1 MVRGVSLW
9 ARRLYFAFPFSPAV
23 CYSRAMTIDPQRCA
37 QFKADVHHAK
47 TSNREAWESSS
58 KLVGHSSIAQTLNR
72 LRQAIQASDQPA
84 ALKDLLMQSLAGGSS
99 GGVHQVQGKS
109 LKQLT
114 GLPTTKAVRALCIV
128 FGLVDSA
135 MHATPCTSWSPSEIE
150 SFVRAHRNPYDL
162 LLDVDVASLLD
173 LGAGD
178 LSFARELANL
188 YVPRFQEPQRALVLH
203 GVDRLQPGSHL
214 GGRLHADPDVVKEL
228 SGSRDERCSA
238 LEFRFWGNQDMFSL
252 EKNKGLWPC
261 YTIVTCHGP
270 ATPTF
275 AYEPTR
281 VSAPHIEA
289 DLIRTKGPFRR
300 VRMEGEEA
308 LEVDHAG
315 RSLLFPPWKFDI
327 KGPLAL
333 LNLIAQ
339 RGKCCLLTSIDTQ
352 VFWEILS
359 QLFEDPNVRPADV
372 IFTPETLPDVFGPRY
387 AELTTLPVGASVD
400 LSNLGA
406 LRSTFPTGG
415 SGKSGVSKSYRFR
428 YVEIRRGAVFDGI
441 PASQTARLFANMTE
455 ETPPWFLILVPE
467 PLQP

>member
-1 MVRGVSLW
+1 M
-9 ARRLYFAFPFSPAV
+9 PFVILASMA
-23 CYSRAMTIDPQRCA
+23 IDLQRWA
-37 QFKADVHHAK
+37 QFKAEVHQAK
-47 TSNREAWESSS
+47 ASNREAWESST
-58 KLVGHSSIAQTLNR
+58 KLVGHSSLARTLLR
-72 LRQAIQASDQPA
+72 LGQVIQESDQPA
-84 ALKDLLMQSLAGGSS
+84 DLKALLMQSLACGSS
-99 GGVHQVQGKS
+99 GKVHHVQGEL

-114 GLPTTKAVRALCIV
+114 GLPTTKAVRALCIM
-128 FGLVDSA
+128 FGLAGSA
-135 MHATPCTSWSPSEIE
+135 KNAPSCSSWSPSEIE
-150 SFVRAHRNPYDL
+150 TFVRAHRNPYDL

-178 LSFARELANL
+178 LSFTRELADQ
-188 YVPRFQEPQRALVLH
+188 YVPHFQERQRTLVLH
-203 GVDRLQPGSHL
+203 GVDRLQPGSRL
-214 GGRLHADPDVVKEL
+214 GGRLHADLDVVKKF
-228 SGSRDERCSA
+228 SGSRDERSST
-238 LEFRFWGNQDMFSL
+238 LEFAFWGNQDMFGL
-252 EKNKGLWPC
+252 EKNKNVWPC

-281 VSAPHIEA
+281 VSAPLIEA
-289 DLIRTKGPFRR
+289 DLIRTKGAFRR

-308 LEVDHAG
+308 LEVDHVG

-352 VFWEILS
+352 VFWEILA
-359 QLFEDPNVRPADV
+359 QLFEDPNVRPADT
-372 IFTPETLPDVFGPRY
+372 IFTPETLPVVFGPRY
-387 AELTTLPVGASVD
+387 AELTALPVGASMP

-406 LRSTFPTGG
+406 LRSTFPLG
-415 SGKSGVSKSYRFR
+415 SSDTSGISTSYRFR

-441 PASQTARLFANMTE
+441 PASQTARLFKTMTE
-455 ETPPWFLILVPE
+455 EAPPWFLMLVPE